1 MPCCLC
7 PSSHDIGDILER
19 RFGLALV
26 EGTIGSMVPVDIVP
40 EVPSLS
46 RHVVAVVGSLS
57 LVPDGL
63 VNGQEIM
70 GVIGSCCQ
78 AAKQEGTATF

>member
-1 MPCCLC
+1 
-7 PSSHDIGDILER
+7 
-19 RFGLALV
+19 
-26 EGTIGSMVPVDIVP
+26 MVPVDIVP